1 MGSCPI
7 FTITSTT
14 TSKSANWRWV
24 PGDGASPEV
33 RRALISS
40 ARDAQ
45 AFWWLPEP
53 SDLIFLLKKLDDTT
67 LAIVRSVGPFWE
79 WVSLTSSFPHC
90 ISLPETLPDH
100 SKLLAV
106 GDSIPSN
113 FSLDEKSYLG
123 MFNPTSSQ
131 RKIALDQ
138 GGEAMCALRLSES
151 VMDSHPGY
159 PPPMEVHLVQPK
171 IEP

>member
-1 MGSCPI
+1 VAS
-7 FTITSTT
+7 FLTSTT
-14 TSKSANWRWV
+14 TSTTTSSSAKWRCISER
-24 PGDGASPEV
+24 GSSAEL
-33 RRALISS
+33 RRALISLTRKS
-40 ARDAQ
+40 Q